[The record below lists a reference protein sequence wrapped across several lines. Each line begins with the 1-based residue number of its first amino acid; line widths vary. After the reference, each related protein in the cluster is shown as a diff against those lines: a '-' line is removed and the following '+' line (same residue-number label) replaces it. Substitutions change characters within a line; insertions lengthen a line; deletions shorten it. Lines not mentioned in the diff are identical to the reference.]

1 MLTWSSAIRSELYY
15 VKMYFV
21 YFSILNECNAQEY
34 AYLHDLLNVFPQ
46 LEEQHKQDSLT
57 ELYDICHLI
66 CGLIERMWRVVDLGY
81 EDLVGE
87 LFADDNFSK
96 FIGIME
102 CMNGCKHGNEQTS
115 RNCPS
120 KRSIG
125 SFSTRRCIAGI
136 LFRVWRRRWR
146 RWSTNSIAWSS
157 SATPWIRNPSTRS
170 FPPL

>member
-1 MLTWSSAIRSELYY
+1 MIRSELSY
-15 VKMYFV
+15 VKMY
-21 YFSILNECNAQEY
+21 SLLLWCNAQEY

-66 CGLIERMWRVVDLGY
+66 CGLMERMWRVVDLGY

-102 CMNGCKHGNEQTS
+102 CSGDSEPVTS
-115 RNCPS
+115 R
-120 KRSIG
+120 
-125 SFSTRRCIAGI
+125 
-136 LFRVWRRRWR
+136 
-146 RWSTNSIAWSS
+146 
-157 SATPWIRNPSTRS
+157 
-170 FPPL
+170 